1 MKRFDPLVRNVMNK
15 IRHVP
20 LKRESGQPEPSDL
33 ITVKL
38 KNGAMHTIEVSER
51 HTLKTKS
58 EIYAKYID
66 CATMALSRDRAERL
80 SDLVDRLEALSDV
93 STLMNLITGESLK
106 AS

>member
-1 MKRFDPLVRNVMNK
+1 MY
-15 IRHVP
+15 
-20 LKRESGQPEPSDL
+20 
-33 ITVKL
+33 
-38 KNGAMHTIEVSER
+38 TIEVSER

-58 EIYAKYID
+58 EIYAKYMD

-106 AS
+106 VEGKESSK